1 MHMNLEFGD
10 VTYHVTNYSFS
21 LGTVSGDTKLANVV
35 PGELSVNIELPP
47 EANPA
52 EAFLAFA
59 VDQHNTAK
67 DKGKGKLSV
76 FKGADV
82 GESLQEIEFWSAWIT
97 DIDVSVSEMD
107 EKFNV
112 SLRIA
117 ASAVLISGVEFIH
130 RGRGE
135 HFGGRG

>member
-1 MHMNLEFGD
+1 MFMRLEFGD
-10 VTYHVTNYSFS
+10 KEYSVTNYNFS
-21 LGTVSGDTKLANVV
+21 LGTLSGDTKLSNVV

-52 EAFLAFA
+52 EEFLQFA

-67 DKGKGKLSV
+67 DKGAGVLTV

-82 GESLQEIEFWSAWIT
+82 GESLQTIEFTQAWIT
-97 DIDVSVSEMD
+97 DIDMSVSEID

-112 SLRIA
+112 SLRFAA
-117 ASAVLISGVEFIH
+117 ASMVISGVNFAH
-130 RGRGE
+130 RGRAE
-135 HFGGRG
+135 HFGGR

>member
-21 LGTVSGDTKLANVV
+21 LGTVSGDTKLANVL
-35 PGELSVNIELPP
+35 PGELSVNLEMAP
-47 EANPA
+47 EANPG
-52 EAFLAFA
+52 ELFLQFA

-67 DKGKGKLSV
+67 DKGQGRLTV

-82 GESLQEIEFWSAWIT
+82 GESVQVIEFKDAWIT
-97 DIDVSVSEMD
+97 DIDMSVSEMD

-112 SLRIA
+112 SLRFA
-117 ASAVLISGVEFIH
+117 AANVSISGVAFTH

-135 HFGGRG
+135 HFSAR

>member
-1 MHMNLEFGD
+1 MHINLEFGD

-35 PGELSVNIELPP
+35 PGELSLNLELPP

-52 EAFLAFA
+52 EAFLQFA

-67 DKGKGKLSV
+67 DKGAGRLSV

-82 GESLQEIEFWSAWIT
+82 GESLQEIEFSKAWIT

-112 SLRIA
+112 SLRFA
-117 ASAVLISGVEFIH
+117 AAEMTISGVMFSH
-130 RGRGE
+130 RGRAE
-135 HFGGRG
+135 HFGGR

>member
-1 MHMNLEFGD
+1 
-10 VTYHVTNYSFS
+10 VTNYSFS

-35 PGELSVNIELPP
+35 PGELSVNLELPP
-47 EANPA
+47 VANPA
-52 EAFLAFA
+52 AAFLQFA

-67 DKGKGKLSV
+67 EKGQGRLSV

-82 GESLQEIEFWSAWIT
+82 GESPQEIEFTDAWIT

-117 ASAVLISGVEFIH
+117 AANMVISGVQFSH

-135 HFGGRG
+135 HFGGR